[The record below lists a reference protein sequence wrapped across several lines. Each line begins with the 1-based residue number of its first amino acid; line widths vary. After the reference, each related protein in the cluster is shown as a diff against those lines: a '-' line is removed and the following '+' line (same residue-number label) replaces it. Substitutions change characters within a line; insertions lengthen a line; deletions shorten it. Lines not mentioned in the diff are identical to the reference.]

1 MERSFEAADMFDD
14 ADEAAKARDYQQFR
28 DYEADRTAEDLPAT
42 YEACTSIE
50 QRKAFVQHKLATDD
64 VWLTR
69 AVARIYANQTADEQ
83 ATQATVVRNN
93 VGFAGCDARRGA
105 KLGEAANIAIE
116 RYNSRMTPKQCAW
129 ARKFMHRYAGQ
140 LVRIADGAKA
150 AKFAQR
156 NAERLADETRNDGL
170 DHDHA

>member
-1 MERSFEAADMFDD
+1 MERSYEAADMFDA
-14 ADEAAKARDYQQFR
+14 ADEADKARDYQQFR

-42 YEACTSIE
+42 YNDCTSFD
-50 QRKAFVQHKLATDD
+50 QRKAFVKHMLATDD

-93 VGFAGCDARRGA
+93 IGFAGADARRGA
-105 KLGEAANIAIE
+105 KLGEAAKVAID

-129 ARKFMHRYAGQ
+129 ARQFMHRYAGQ
-140 LVRIADGAKA
+140 LVRIVEADKA
-150 AKFAQR
+150 AKRAQAQ
-156 NAERLADETRNDGL
+156 AEAMPRQCGDGL